1 MNHIV
6 CCSPVPHLL
15 CSPHQEWIAFD
26 EYLQRDLRLIKSGN
40 LARYVILSLVIW
52 EFNSLIGGARGAHGV
67 YRADLHHVCTLKWRG
82 SGKGDYLINDWPHLK
97 TMVIASL
104 IHFPFSSWSIPFF
117 SMHVCECVSIVTT
130 DQALSFPWVT
140 RLITAP
146 SSLIP
151 NSLGRACQTPYAE
164 RRGDFEMLLMT
175 LGYNYPLSF
184 TPTHSF
190 FLSVFLVHSCHLHW
204 RSFSFLFAPILLYQL
219 ISKYKGEGCEWK
231 GFVRWMKANVGKLR
245 SDVINVKTSL
255 CPNVI

>member
-1 MNHIV
+1 MTDHI
-6 CCSPVPHLL
+6 
-15 CSPHQEWIAFD
+15 
-26 EYLQRDLRLIKSGN
+26 LRLW
-40 LARYVILSLVIW
+40 LS
-52 EFNSLIGGARGAHGV
+52 
-67 YRADLHHVCTLKWRG
+67 
-82 SGKGDYLINDWPHLK
+82 HLSS
-97 TMVIASL
+97 T
-104 IHFPFSSWSIPFF
+104 FPFSPWSIPFF
-117 SMHVCECVSIVTT
+117 SMHVCECVWTVTM

-204 RSFSFLFAPILLYQL
+204 RSFSFLYAPFLC
-219 ISKYKGEGCEWK
+219 ISWLANTRERERGCEWER
-231 GFVRWMKANVGKLR
+231 FL
-245 SDVINVKTSL
+245 
-255 CPNVI
+255 